1 LLIDFHTH
9 IGNSIFGYKQTPT
22 KLFANMKKFDI
33 EKAVICPVKPY
44 SYHLEIQNNYIAK
57 LTKKYPDKLIGF
69 CRVDPR
75 LKTKAVKEVTR
86 CSKELN
92 LKGLFLHPWEET
104 FQINDEIVV
113 PIIKEAEKNNMLV
126 MISGGHLRVSR
137 AWQISELTSKFPNVT
152 FIITSAG
159 QINISG
165 SSLFEAELMIK
176 ENPNIIVE
184 TSGIYR
190 EDFIEEIVKKYGK
203 DRVVFGSNSP
213 EYNLALE
220 IKRVQWAHLE
230 KEEINSISYLNA
242 LKILNIQK

>member
-9 IGNSIFGYKQTPT
+9 VGNSIFEYKQTPT
-22 KLFANMKKFDI
+22 KLFANMKKYGI

-44 SYHLEIQNNYIAK
+44 TYHLETQNNYIAK
-57 LTKKYPDKLIGF
+57 LVKKYPEKLIGF

-75 LKTKAVKEVTR
+75 LKVKAVKEVIR

-92 LKGLFLHPWEET
+92 LKGIFLHPWEET
-104 FQINDEIVV
+104 FQINDEIVI
-113 PIIKEAEKNNMLV
+113 PIIQEAENNNMLV

-137 AWQISELTSKFPNVT
+137 AWQISELTSKFPKVN

-165 SSLFEAELMIK
+165 SALFEAEIMIK
-176 ENPNIIVE
+176 ENLNIIVE

-203 DRVVFGSNSP
+203 DRVIFGSNSP
-213 EYNLALE
+213 EYNLGLE
-220 IKRVQWAHLE
+220 IKRVQWAHLSQD
-230 KEEINSISYLNA
+230 EIDAISYQNA
-242 LKILNIQK
+242 LRILKP